1 VIPGQRT
8 SDAVE
13 FRIEEEHPSDDVVL
27 LAVRGEADLHVAG
40 ELGDRL
46 SIALDSGASSIVLD
60 LTEVTFVDSMTLGTL
75 VANAKRARAKGGEL
89 RLVVTGVPIRRILE
103 VTLLDRLFPI
113 DETREQALAAAASS
127 G

>member
-1 VIPGQRT
+1 MHGHRT

-13 FRIEEEHPSDDVVL
+13 FRIDEEHPSDDVVL
-27 LAVRGEADLHVAG
+27 FAVRGEADLHVAG

-46 SIALDSGASSIVLD
+46 SIALDGGASSIVLD

-75 VANAKRARAKGGEL
+75 VANAKRARASGGEL
-89 RLVVTGVPIRRILE
+89 RLVVTGAPIRRILE

>member
-1 VIPGQRT
+1 MPGQRS
-8 SDAVE
+8 SDGVE
-13 FRIEEEHPSDDVVL
+13 FRIEEEHPSGDIVL

-46 SIALDSGASSIVLD
+46 SIALDGGASSIVLD

-75 VANAKRARAKGGEL
+75 VANAKRARANGGEL
-89 RLVVTGVPIRRILE
+89 RLVVTGSPIRRILE
-103 VTLLDRLFPI
+103 VTLLDRVFPI
-113 DETREQALAAAASS
+113 DETREQALAAAASA

>member
-1 VIPGQRT
+1 MSGQLPP
-8 SDAVE
+8 DGVE
-13 FRIEEEHPSDDVVL
+13 FRIDEEHPSGGVVL

-46 SIALDSGASSIVLD
+46 SIALDGGASSIVLD

-75 VANAKRARAKGGEL
+75 VANAKRARASGGEL
-89 RLVVTGVPIRRILE
+89 RLVVTGAPIRRILE
-103 VTLLDRLFPI
+103 VTLLDRVFPI
-113 DETREQALAAAASS
+113 DETREQALAAATSA